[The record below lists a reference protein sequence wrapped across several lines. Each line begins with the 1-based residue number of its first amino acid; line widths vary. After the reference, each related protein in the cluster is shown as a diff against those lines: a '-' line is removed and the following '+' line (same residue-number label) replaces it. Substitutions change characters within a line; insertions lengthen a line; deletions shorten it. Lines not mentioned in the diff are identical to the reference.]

1 MRSKRHLEDAEN
13 LRIRIRIGMRNRP
26 LIEKIEKALAESA
39 RLRNEW
45 EKVIN
50 ERRKLHGKIE
60 QTMENVRHAQTVTQ
74 QLCSVSVERRV
85 GENLKQEERDRL

>member
-1 MRSKRHLEDAEN
+1 
-13 LRIRIRIGMRNRP
+13 MRNRP

-60 QTMENVRHAQTVTQ
+60 QTMEKVRHAHTVTQ
-74 QLCSVSVERRV
+74 QLCSVSIEKRV
-85 GENLKQEERDRL
+85 AENWEQEARDRL